1 MHFTLNIT
9 RKDLLQLMRERMVF
23 LFLLIMP
30 VAVTLLFGVAY
41 GAFDKTSDPRLPVG
55 LLDQDRS
62 RVSAALIAQLEK
74 SEVIRLV
81 AVKNATA
88 GEMERKVAEDDWAAA
103 LIIPPGFGRE
113 ESHGRRS
120 RLILYADTSRSAGQS
135 VESEALTA
143 MLRIDSAL
151 RLAGLLEQA
160 ALQPLAYD
168 YTFKQAL
175 EAWDDPPV
183 RVARLESEALKSLG
197 ESNLAFANISPGF
210 MLQFAI
216 AYLLTGAQLLVAE
229 RKSRSLQRLLTT
241 AVPRP
246 AILFGHYLAIL
257 IPLLVQF
264 VLLLGFAQFL
274 LGVKYS
280 HSLSATLLIALT
292 AALCIAALG
301 LLIGVAARTEEQAVI
316 FSLVLMFLLSILG
329 GAWMPLEAAGEVFRV
344 IGHLSPVAWALDG
357 FKNVSVRGL
366 GLEAALLPAAALLG
380 YAALFYLLALW
391 RFNRLQEK

>member
-9 RKDLLQLMRERMVF
+9 RKDLLQLRRERMVF

-74 SEVIRLV
+74 SEVIRLI
-81 AVKNATA
+81 AVKSAPA

-120 RLILYADTSRSAGQS
+120 RLILYADTSQSAGQS

-168 YTFKQAL
+168 YTFAQAL

-183 RVARLESEALKSLG
+183 RVVRLESEALKSLG

-257 IPLLVQF
+257 IPLLAQF
-264 VLLLGFAQFL
+264 MLLLGFAQFL

-280 HSLSATLLIALT
+280 HSLPATLLIALT

-329 GAWMPLEAAGEVFRV
+329 GAWMPLEAAGEAFRV

-357 FKNVSVRGL
+357 FKNISVRGL
-366 GLEAALLPAAALLG
+366 GLEAALLPAAALLS